1 MSWIELTI
9 DYFIN
14 RPLVLMLLMA
24 IPLALI
30 SYLGQ
35 RYPTRRLFWLLGI
48 PTLISLFILQVPQ
61 LGWYLVVLDIAILA
75 IAMYDLFTI
84 VGANFANEYSK
95 NEKKKAKKVKF
106 EPCIKFYIKCYSS

>member
-9 DYFIN
+9 DFFIN

-84 VGANFANEYSK
+84 VSANFFSVER
-95 NEKKKAKKVKF
+95 KVIRIASLGKSHDC
-106 EPCIKFYIKCYSS
+106 ELTVTNRS